1 MGEMRPSF
9 RRGAV
14 RPIECLRDGWELV
27 RGRYWLFV
35 GITFVGVLIGLLA
48 PMYILW
54 GPMVCG
60 IQLCLLRAMRGRPV
74 KFESLFKG
82 FDYFVQSMVATLI
95 WALPLYV
102 IMLLAYLPVIIIMI
116 SFMKAG
122 PPAAGAGPPGFP
134 TALLGAM
141 AVYMAVVMAATFVVA
156 VLTVFLY
163 PLIVDRK
170 LPGVAAL
177 KTSIRAAMGNLG
189 GILGLVLLNYLC
201 MFVGGLACYVGAIFV
216 LPLHF
221 ASLTVAYRQVFPDQ
235 YMEPPKPTPEEL
247 DYDDQ
252 ADVDA
257 EPPGRGDEAV

>member
-1 MGEMRPSF
+1 MGEARPSF

-35 GITFVGVLIGLLA
+35 GITFVAVLIGSLA

-60 IQLCLLRAMRGRPV
+60 IQICLLHAMRGRPV

-82 FDYFVQSMVATLI
+82 FDYFVPSLVATMI
-95 WALPLYV
+95 WAVPLTV
-102 IMLLAYLPVIIIMI
+102 IMLLAYLPVIVIMF
-116 SFMKAG
+116 SFMRAG
-122 PPAAGAGPPGFP
+122 PPAPGAGPAGFP
-134 TALLGAM
+134 TAFLTAM
-141 AVYMAVVMAATFVVA
+141 AAYITVVMVGSFVVA
-156 VLTVFLY
+156 VLTIFLY

-177 KTSIRAAMGNLG
+177 KTSARAAMGNMG
-189 GILGLVLLNYLC
+189 GVLGLVLLNYLF
-201 MFVGGLACYVGAIFV
+201 MFVGLLACYVGVIFV

-221 ASLTVAYRQVFPDQ
+221 ASITVAYRQVFPDELV
-235 YMEPPKPTPEEL
+235 EPPKPTPEEL

-252 ADVDA
+252 PDV
-257 EPPGRGDEAV
+257 EARVPEDL